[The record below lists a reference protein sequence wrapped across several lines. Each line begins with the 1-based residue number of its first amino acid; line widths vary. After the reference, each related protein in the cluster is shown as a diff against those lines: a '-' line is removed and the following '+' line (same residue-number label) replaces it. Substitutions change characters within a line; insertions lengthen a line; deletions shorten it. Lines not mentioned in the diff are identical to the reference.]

1 MFIEREIDRNMK
13 KFCRKDDCN
22 KVDVKKDNNFEI
34 KCCFYPPCLNTVIN
48 NNYCYLHNKDMI

>member
-1 MFIEREIDRNMK
+1 MFIEREVDRNMK
-13 KFCRKDDCN
+13 KVCN

-48 NNYCYLHNKDMI
+48 DNYCYLHIKDMI

>member
-13 KFCRKDDCN
+13 KDDCN

-34 KCCFYPPCLNTVIN
+34 KCYYPPCLNTVIN
-48 NNYCYLHNKDMI
+48 NNNYGYLHNKVMI